1 MYTTPLYSWAKPPL
15 SPTCIFFLVYAI
27 LVIQN
32 GVGEH
37 SRDALIF
44 YYKEV
49 IMNDFVFSLLMAAPP
64 SADGAS
70 GGSANSLMTFL
81 PFIAIIAIFYFL
93 IIRPQNKK
101 QKETQKMLSALKK
114 GDRVVTIGGIHGTI
128 QSVKEQSVIVKVDEN
143 TKIEFSRSAVSGIE
157 AAAKEDK
164 NESNAEIESSG
175 DKA

>member
-1 MYTTPLYSWAKPPL
+1 M
-15 SPTCIFFLVYAI
+15 
-27 LVIQN
+27 IQN
-32 GVGEH
+32 GVGEF

-49 IMNDFVFSLLMAAPP
+49 IMNGFVLSLLMAAPP
-64 SADGAS
+64 AAEGAQ
-70 GGSANSLMTFL
+70 GGPTNSLMTFL

-101 QKETQKMLSALKK
+101 QKETQKMLSTLKK
-114 GDRVVTIGGIHGTI
+114 GDRIVTIGGIHGTI

-164 NESNAEIESSG
+164 NENNAETETSG